1 MLQLKLITKGLDE
14 LFASLGK
21 LQTRLKNLKPALRE
35 ISSLVLM
42 PAIKE
47 RFYAERAADGTPWR
61 ALKDDTVARRLRGHY
76 GGAHPMLQ
84 RDYTLVKSIQE
95 RLISSNSIVIGSD
108 VPYAGY
114 LMNGTKN
121 MVARPFIGISAEDL
135 NKSAVVLLRHLNQT
149 L

>member
-1 MLQLKLITKGLDE
+1 MLQLKLVTKGLDE

-47 RFYAERAADGTPWR
+47 RFYAEREADGTPWR
-61 ALKDDTVARRLRGHY
+61 ALKSDTVARRLRGHY

-95 RLISSNSIVIGSD
+95 RLIRSL
-108 VPYAGY
+108 A
-114 LMNGTKN
+114 
-121 MVARPFIGISAEDL
+121 FE
-135 NKSAVVLLRHLNQT
+135 
-149 L
+149 